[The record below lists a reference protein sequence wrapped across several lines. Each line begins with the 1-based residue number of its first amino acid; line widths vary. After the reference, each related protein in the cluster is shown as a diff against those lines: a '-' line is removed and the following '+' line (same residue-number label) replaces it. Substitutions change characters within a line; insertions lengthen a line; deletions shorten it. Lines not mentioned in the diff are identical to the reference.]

1 MSRVLKNKNILI
13 TQKFS
18 KGKHNGLD
26 IVGEGSTLD
35 TVTAH
40 SSGEV
45 VWVQTGRVNNNNTSG
60 DETYGNAVKI
70 KHQNG
75 YYTLYAHL
83 KEVYV
88 KVGDKVNAKDDIGY
102 MGNTGR
108 SYGAHLHFEV
118 RTNSNYSSCVNPEL
132 YLNTS
137 FDNNTLN
144 TSNYISNSVV
154 GSWQKVIN
162 ESYNANL
169 KIDNSFGPLSQ
180 KEASKHELYWKKD
193 QINNSYVKW
202 VQSKLNLLG
211 FKGKDNKKLVEDS
224 YFGENTD
231 YAVRNYQKARKI
243 LDNGI
248 VGKYTV
254 EWLLKDKY

>member
-1 MSRVLKNKNILI
+1 MSRILKNKEILI
-13 TQKFS
+13 TQKFN

-26 IVGEGSTLD
+26 IVGEGNTLD
-35 TVTAH
+35 TVTSH
-40 SSGEV
+40 SFGEV
-45 VWVQTGRVNNNNTSG
+45 VWIQTGKVNNNNVTG

-70 KHQNG
+70 KHPNG

-83 KEVYV
+83 KDVYV
-88 KVGDKVNAKDDIGY
+88 KVGDKVKTKQDIGY

-118 RTNSNYSSCVNPEL
+118 RTNSSYSSCVNPEV

-137 FDNNTLN
+137 FDNNS
-144 TSNYISNSVV
+144 SNKYINNSLV
-154 GSWQKVIN
+154 GSWQKVMN
-162 ESYNANL
+162 ESYNTKLA
-169 KIDNSFGPLSQ
+169 IDNSFGPLSQ
-180 KEASKHELYWKKD
+180 KEASKHELFWKKN
-193 QINNSYVKW
+193 QIKNSYVKW
-202 VQSKLNLLG
+202 VQNKLNLLG
-211 FKGKDNKKLVEDS
+211 FKGKDNKKLKEDS

-254 EWLLKDKY
+254 EWFLKDRY

>member
-1 MSRVLKNKNILI
+1 MSRILKNKEIQI

-26 IVGEGSTLD
+26 VVGTGSTLD

-45 VWVQTGRVNNNNTSG
+45 VWVQKGRVNNNNTSG

-83 KEVYV
+83 KEIYV
-88 KVGDKVNAKDDIGY
+88 NVGDKVSAKQDIGY

-132 YLNTS
+132 YLNKS
-137 FDNNTLN
+137 FDNDLPTNK
-144 TSNYISNSVV
+144 YINNSVV
-154 GSWQKVIN
+154 GSWQKVMN
-162 ESYNANL
+162 ETYNSKLAV
-169 KIDNSFGPLSQ
+169 DNSFGPLSQ
-180 KEASKHELYWKKD
+180 KEASKHELYWKDK
-193 QINNSYVKW
+193 QINNTYVKW
-202 VQSKLNLLG
+202 VQNKLNKLG
-211 FKGKDNKKLVEDS
+211 FLGKDSKKLKEDG

-231 YAVRNYQKARKI
+231 FAVRNYQKARKI
-243 LDNGI
+243 LNNGV
-248 VGKYTV
+248 VGRYTV

>member
-1 MSRVLKNKNILI
+1 MSRILKNKEILI
-13 TQKFS
+13 TQKFN

-35 TVTAH
+35 TVTSH

-45 VWVQTGRVNNNNTSG
+45 VWIQTEKVNNNNVTG

-70 KHQNG
+70 KHPNG

-83 KEVYV
+83 KDVYV
-88 KVGDKVNAKDDIGY
+88 KVGDKVKTKQDIGY

-118 RTNSNYSSCVNPEL
+118 RTNSSYSSCVNPEV

-137 FDNNTLN
+137 FDNNS
-144 TSNYISNSVV
+144 SNKYINNSLV
-154 GSWQKVIN
+154 GSWQKVMN
-162 ESYNANL
+162 ESYNTKLA
-169 KIDNSFGPLSQ
+169 IDNSFGPLSQ
-180 KEASKHELYWKKD
+180 KEASKHELFWKKN
-193 QINNSYVKW
+193 QIKNSYVKW
-202 VQSKLNLLG
+202 VQNKLNLLG
-211 FKGKDNKKLVEDS
+211 FKGKDNKKLKEDS

-254 EWLLKDKY
+254 EWFLKDRY